1 MANIVSHPLVRFVV
15 SIIVFVICLV
25 SCTGIF
31 ENALELKNQGKSYLP
46 SLFVSGMA
54 FIGVV
59 LSVYLVV
66 KEFKRINQDVLASL
80 EADLKELHEKKSK

>member
-1 MANIVSHPLVRFVV
+1 MANIVSQPLVRFVV
-15 SIIVFVICLV
+15 CTIIFFICLV

-66 KEFKRINQDVLASL
+66 KEFKQINQDVLASL